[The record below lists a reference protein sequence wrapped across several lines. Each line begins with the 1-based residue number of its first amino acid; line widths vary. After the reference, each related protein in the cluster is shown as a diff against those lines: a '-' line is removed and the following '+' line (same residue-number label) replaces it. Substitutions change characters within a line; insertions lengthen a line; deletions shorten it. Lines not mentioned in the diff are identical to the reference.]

1 MTSGRVSH
9 PGTRSP
15 FHPCQTD
22 NMVVPSPVGGPVSGS
37 SLEKFPSEGV
47 DAHGPDGHG
56 AVEVARHAAV
66 VSYNPDAPS
75 EEWGWHG
82 HWGEFAPRGKAML
95 LWLGVIGL
103 VCLALFGN
111 QVSNVEDYWV
121 IGIAILMAGW
131 IVRGNIANRRKR
143 RIRP

>member
-1 MTSGRVSH
+1 MSGTHVEKLTSDGADA
-9 PGTRSP
+9 PG
-15 FHPCQTD
+15 
-22 NMVVPSPVGGPVSGS
+22 
-37 SLEKFPSEGV
+37 
-47 DAHGPDGHG
+47 ADGHG
-56 AVEVARHAAV
+56 AVEVAHHGAV

-95 LWLGVIGL
+95 LWLGVFGL

-111 QVSNVEDYWV
+111 QVSHVEDYWLL
-121 IGIAILMAGW
+121 GIAVVMATW
-131 IVRGNIANRRKR
+131 IVRGNIALRRKR